1 MKHRYQLIS
10 LATIFVILA
19 GVYILSSCVDSR
31 HEGASLLLYVTTLPD
46 LSHSIA
52 VLDPSGPTCSES
64 TFVDTTIKGVE
75 SVRWSS
81 DRERIEFVTSSP
93 QYITNSLWVIE
104 PDGSNRKQIIPSIPV
119 GFGLEWVRLSHD
131 QHYVAYRR
139 SDAGKDPAQWEID
152 IVDTE
157 TGAMHQLMTGIW
169 TFEWAPTNNLVAV
182 SRWRLNDSALY
193 IVQPDGAILGKY
205 RDAILSDPYLSWS
218 PDSRQVAFSS
228 SHLLGQGR
236 SQVAEIYAIDINGG
250 QKVQL
255 THGADRYEKRLIGS
269 LSWSPDGSQI
279 AFVSH
284 HTNRDGTS
292 EGDVLFVVDVQSGHE
307 TRLAND
313 VEWSLPV
320 WSPDSKKIA
329 FVSTIDGSNYGQI
342 YLADVTLGTITQLT
356 CDDRMK
362 ESLSW

>member
-1 MKHRYQLIS
+1 MKHRYLLIS
-10 LATIFVILA
+10 LAAILVILA
-19 GVYILSSCVDSR
+19 GVYMLSSCVDSR
-31 HEGASLLLYVTTLPD
+31 HEGTSLLLYVTTLPD

-52 VLDPSGPTCSES
+52 VLDPSGPTCSEP
-64 TFVDTTIKGVE
+64 TFVDTTVKNVE
-75 SVRWSS
+75 SVKWSS
-81 DRERIEFVTSSP
+81 GRDQIEYVVGSS
-93 QYITNSLWVIE
+93 QHITYSLWVM
-104 PDGSNRKQIIPSIPV
+104 DYDSSNRKQIVPSIPV
-119 GFGLEWVRLSHD
+119 GFGAELIRLSHD
-131 QHYVAYRR
+131 QRYAAYRR
-139 SDAGKDPAQWEID
+139 SDAGRDPAQWEID

-157 TGAMHQLMTGIW
+157 TGAMRQLMTGIW

-193 IVQPDGAILGKY
+193 IVQADGVILDTY
-205 RDAILSDPYLSWS
+205 QDVILSAPHWS
-218 PDSRQVAFSS
+218 PEGRQIAFSS

-236 SQVAEIYAIDINGG
+236 SQVAEIYAIDVNSG

-255 THGADRYEKRLIGS
+255 THGVDQYEKRLIGS

-292 EGDVLFVVDVQSGHE
+292 EGDVLFVVDVRSGHE

-356 CDDRMK
+356 CDDRIK